1 MPKKSRGLEDLF
13 AQTCEACYGYFDTT
27 QGLMAHQ
34 STSRQCRWYKKGKL
48 REIFV
53 DSEDSS
59 SENEVREDLSQ
70 DQTEDEGEYEDED
83 EAQDLI
89 FVPTAGPSRTART
102 AESSSAP
109 ARRTAIALDDD
120 DDTRVEVVDQKA
132 GAVRGEG
139 QTVQEAWRH
148 HLAKRKDKD
157 RQRCAGNCHTNTDLL
172 TVDEDDPPKSLWEP
186 FESETDWEIASWC
199 IKEGISQGAVDR
211 FLDIPSV
218 REKLGLS
225 YHNTR
230 ALLQKVD
237 SLPERARWK
246 EHWLS
251 FKDRPGER
259 HLLQFRCII
268 EAIKALLGNPAHSD
282 HIVYRPSWMFSDAT
296 KQNRIYSEM
305 WTGKWWHAV
314 QVSLIL
320 LSQRQLLTSP

>member
-1 MPKKSRGLEDLF
+1 MPKRSRGLANLF

-59 SENEVREDLSQ
+59 SEDEAVREDR
-70 DQTEDEGEYEDED
+70 DEDEEEDEEEGEYEDED

-89 FVPTAGPSRTART
+89 FVPTAGPSRAART

-109 ARRTAIALDDD
+109 ARRTAIALDDE
-120 DDTRVEVVDQKA
+120 DDTRVEVVDEKA
-132 GAVRGEG
+132 GRVTGERE
-139 QTVQEAWRH
+139 TVQEAWRR
-148 HLAKRKDKD
+148 HLAKRKENQT
-157 RQRCAGNCHTNTDLL
+157 QRDT
-172 TVDEDDPPKSLWEP
+172 DEDESPRPLWEP

-211 FLDIPSV
+211 FLKIPKV
-218 REKLGLS
+218 KEKLGLS

-246 EHWLS
+246 ERWLS

-268 EAIKALLGNPAHSD
+268 EAIKALLGNPAHAD
-282 HIVYRPSWMFSDAT
+282 HIVYRPSWMFSDET
-296 KQNRIYSEM
+296 KKNRIYSEM

-314 QVSLIL
+314 QVSIVLIT
-320 LSQRQLLTSP
+320 QRL